1 MVDGDVSPLLAA
13 IDAYAA
19 SVPAATAVAPA
30 AGADE
35 AAAASIVLDCSRL
48 ARIGFSAANALHGRL
63 RALAAGGRQVELRE
77 LNHMVAALLRLLNY
91 GDCARLYAHKY

>member
-1 MVDGDVSPLLAA
+1 
-13 IDAYAA
+13 
-19 SVPAATAVAPA
+19 VAPA

-35 AAAASIVLDCSRL
+35 AAVAASIVLDWSRL
-48 ARIGFSAANALHGRL
+48 ARIGFGAANALHGRL
-63 RALAAGGRQVELRE
+63 RALAAQGYQVELRE